1 MLTEAKEDGGHGL
14 VPGHVDQ
21 PPAQTK
27 VGEDQQHLLHDV
39 VDAGDVLERDGKLRS
54 GGGNGHKL
62 NPLVQML
69 ASSSLAV
76 ASLAAP
82 ASIGGGEESER
93 VPECQHS
100 PQKQHGV
107 YRWAKT
113 RYQVSTFPA

>member
-1 MLTEAKEDGGHGL
+1 MLKSRVLTEAEEEGGHGL

-21 PPAQTK
+21 PPAQTE

-62 NPLVQML
+62 
-69 ASSSLAV
+69 

-82 ASIGGGEESER
+82 ASIGGGEESEC

-100 PQKQHGV
+100 P
-107 YRWAKT
+107 
-113 RYQVSTFPA
+113 